1 MTVRPAIAGAA
12 LSLMML
18 SACATPPEDLEDLA
32 VYEEANDPLEE
43 FNRHIDKAN
52 RAIDRYVLRPIASA
66 YSSGVP
72 SPLRDAVRNFFDNL
86 RAPVILANDLL
97 QGEGERAG
105 ITVARFLTNT
115 TLGLGGFIDTADKV
129 FGLEFHDEDF
139 GQTLAVWGVDEGFYL
154 VLPLIGPSNPR
165 DAVGIVVDSFLDPW
179 NYLLTAADIEYG
191 PAVRSILNGIDLRA
205 RNIDTLDEIERT
217 SIDSYATLRSLYR
230 QRRADEIRN
239 GDPLSTRPAPAIP
252 GPDTTSGASV
262 ESQASMSQPKTR
274 AAANLSESGS
284 GSDRTDSPPFGRAA
298 GSGGL
303 RVYVEAVDDFLGSRF
318 TIEAN
323 GRVELH
329 VSARTCEGLEARIR
343 ELLPSNW
350 PTLLNASSV
359 AESLPSCRS
368 GGTSN
373 QA

>member
-1 MTVRPAIAGAA
+1 M
-12 LSLMML
+12 
-18 SACATPPEDLEDLA
+18 
-32 VYEEANDPLEE
+32 
-43 FNRHIDKAN
+43 
-52 RAIDRYVLRPIASA
+52 
-66 YSSGVP
+66 
-72 SPLRDAVRNFFDNL
+72 
-86 RAPVILANDLL
+86 
-97 QGEGERAG
+97 
-105 ITVARFLTNT
+105 
-115 TLGLGGFIDTADKV
+115 
-129 FGLEFHDEDF
+129 
-139 GQTLAVWGVDEGFYL
+139 DEGFYL

-205 RNIDTLDEIERT
+205 HNIDTLDEIERT

-252 GPDTTSGASV
+252 GPDTTSGAGI
-262 ESQASMSQPKTR
+262 ESQPTTW

-303 RVYVEAVDDFLGSRF
+303 RVYVEAVDDFLGYRF
-318 TIEAN
+318 AIEAD
-323 GRVELH
+323 GRIELH
-329 VSARTCEGLEARIR
+329 ISARTCEALQARIS

-350 PTLLNASSV
+350 PTLLNASSL
-359 AESLPSCRS
+359 AESLASCRS